1 MFDYVNLIHTGSYTQ
16 VVDASKPIDSIPRW
30 FEGIELSWVE
40 NLLWSRN
47 SGDPQDH
54 QGTTGKEDTKIALT
68 EVREG
73 VSETRHVT
81 YGTLR
86 KLVRIYAAAL
96 HAGGVRRGD
105 RIVVVGANSVET
117 LVLFL
122 ATSWLGAVFSSS
134 STDMGV
140 QGILQRTV
148 QVNPKVCPT
157 PPQRSCCSPIQ
168 ALNERSTFSWTTQPC
183 TTGSG

>member
-1 MFDYVNLIHTGSYTQ
+1 M
-16 VVDASKPIDSIPRW
+16 VDESQPIDSVPRW
-30 FEGIELSWVE
+30 FEGIELNWAE
-40 NLLWSRN
+40 NLLWSRTP
-47 SGDPQDH
+47 GDPQGH
-54 QGTTGKEDTKIALT
+54 HGKIGKEDSRIALT

-73 VSETRHVT
+73 GSETRNVT

-86 KLVRIYAAAL
+86 KLAGLYASAL

-117 LVLFL
+117 LVILA
-122 ATSWLGAVFSSS
+122 ATSWLGAIFSSS

-148 QVNPKVCPT
+148 QVNPKVSYVVSVTRP
-157 PPQRSCCSPIQ
+157 
-168 ALNERSTFSWTTQPC
+168 
-183 TTGSG
+183 